1 MKKYLVVVES
11 PTKAKTISQILGRE
25 YEVAASGG
33 HILDLPSHRL
43 AVKINN
49 GFTPFY
55 QVIPRKKEI
64 VKVLKEKAKGKEC
77 VYLATDPDREGEAI
91 ASHIKMKLSS
101 LNKNFFRVIF
111 HEITE
116 EAIKKAF
123 RSPSDIDINKVEA
136 QKARRVLDRIVGYF
150 LSPFLW
156 KKITKGLSAGRVQ
169 SVALKFIVEREKAIK
184 EFKPEKTYSI
194 EALFKIKEKEFLSKL
209 VSFKGKKVESLK
221 KEEAE
226 KIREFLQGK
235 EFVIESIEEKEVKR
249 KPQPPFI
256 TSSLQQE
263 AFSKLKFS
271 AKKTMVLAQRLYEGV
286 EIKGKMVGLITYMRT
301 DSFSVAEKA
310 KEEVKRFIQEN
321 MGKIF
326 LASSEYRFPQKKG
339 AQLAHEAIRP
349 TEVLKTPDSLKEY
362 LSEDLY
368 KLYELIWRRFIA
380 SFMKESFYRIRK
392 LRITTESR
400 EAQFLIEAK
409 RCVFEGFEK
418 MWGKERA
425 ENIELFSVEK
435 KDKVGLVKLALRQH
449 VSKPPPHF
457 NDASLVRILEEKG
470 IGRPSTYAPTISTLI
485 ERGYVRRERGALVP
499 TELGM
504 KVSQLLVENFS
515 DVINEKFTAQME
527 EDLDKVEEGKVSWQ
541 KILESFYPS
550 FKESID
556 RATQKIKKEVLFTEK
571 KCPRCGKR
579 LVIRWSKRGKFLSC
593 EGFPQCRYAESITTE
608 VVCPQCK
615 EGKLVERRNKKGQTF
630 YGCSRYPKC
639 KYTTHSLPEKK

>member
-1 MKKYLVVVES
+1 MRRYLVVVES
-11 PTKAKTISQILGRE
+11 PTKAKTISQILGRD
-25 YEVAASGG
+25 YEVLASRG
-33 HILDLPSHRL
+33 HILDLPAYRL
-43 AVKINN
+43 AVKVND
-49 GFTPFY
+49 GFIPFY
-55 QVIPRKKEI
+55 QVIPEKREI
-64 VKVLKEKAKGKEC
+64 VKILKEKAKKKKII
-77 VYLATDPDREGEAI
+77 YLATDPDREGEAI
-91 ASHIKMKLSS
+91 AFHIKKKLSS
-101 LNKNFFRVIF
+101 KDKKFFRVIF

-123 RSPSDIDINKVEA
+123 SHPEDIDINKVEA

-156 KKITKGLSAGRVQ
+156 RKITKGLSAGRVQ
-169 SVALKFIVEREKAIK
+169 SVALRFIVEREKAIR
-184 EFKPEKTYSI
+184 EFKSVKSYSI

-209 VSFKGKKVESLK
+209 VSFKGKKVEALK

-226 KIREFLQGK
+226 KIREFLQDK
-235 EFVIESIEEKEVKR
+235 AFFIESIEEKEVKR

-271 AKKTMVLAQRLYEGV
+271 AKKTMMLAQRLYEGM

-349 TEVLKTPDSLKEY
+349 TDVFKTPDSLKEY

-368 KLYELIWRRFIA
+368 KLYELIWRRFVA

-392 LRITTESR
+392 LKITTESR

-409 RCVFEGFEK
+409 KCVFEGFEK
-418 MWGKERA
+418 MWDKEKA

-435 KDKVGLVKLALRQH
+435 KDKVVLVKLALRQH
-449 VSKPPPHF
+449 VSKPPPRF

-485 ERGYVRRERGALVP
+485 DRGYVRRERGALVP

-541 KILESFYPS
+541 KILENFYPS

-556 RATQKIKKEVLFTEK
+556 RAIQKIKKEVLFTEK
-571 KCPRCGKR
+571 KCPLCGKR

-593 EGFPQCRYAESITTE
+593 EGFPQCRYTESITTD
-608 VVCPQCK
+608 VICPQCK
-615 EGKLVERRNKKGQTF
+615 EGKLVERRNKKGQIF

-639 KYTTHSLPEKK
+639 KYTTPKLPEKE